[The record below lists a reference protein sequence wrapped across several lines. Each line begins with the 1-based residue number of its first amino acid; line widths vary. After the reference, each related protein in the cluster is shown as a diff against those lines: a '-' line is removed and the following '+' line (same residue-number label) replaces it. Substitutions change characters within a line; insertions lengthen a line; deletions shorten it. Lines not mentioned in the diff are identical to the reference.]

1 MTTPPHTQAGRHLRG
16 GFAVGRGG
24 VGDPDGMTT
33 PAPPATP
40 PRRLLGVLFLG
51 TLLAAL
57 DIALVGPAL
66 PALREAFAL
75 GERAVSWVFT
85 AFVLANLAGLPV
97 MAALSDRAGRR
108 TVYLADVALFAVGT
122 VVVVLAPS
130 FEVLLAGRVVQ
141 GLGASGIF
149 PVASAVVGDTFP
161 PEKRGRAVGLLGAVF
176 GVAFLVGPALGGI
189 VLAFASW
196 RWLFALTLPLA
207 ALVFVLSARTIPDTR
222 AETPRPVDRAGIS
235 LLVVLL
241 VALAFGLSGL
251 DAGDLGASLAAP
263 LVWGPLALAAALL
276 AAFVAVERRAP
287 APLVRPALVARR
299 HVQIACALAV
309 GAGLVEATF
318 VFLSAYAVQA
328 FGVTK
333 AEGSYLLLPLVLG
346 VAVGSPLAGRLLDR
360 VGARPVVTVGC
371 VLVAIGLAVIAAG
384 PALPVHVVGTLL
396 VGTGLAGLLGSS
408 ISYILLAEA
417 EAEERTVAQG
427 LSTLSLSVGQLV
439 GGALV
444 GAIAATAVAPVAG
457 YRTAFALIAGVAL
470 LLALVAQGLRRT
482 PAVA

>member
-1 MTTPPHTQAGRHLRG
+1 M
-16 GFAVGRGG
+16 
-24 VGDPDGMTT
+24 
-33 PAPPATP
+33 
-40 PRRLLGVLFLG
+40 
-51 TLLAAL
+51 
-57 DIALVGPAL
+57 
-66 PALREAFAL
+66 
-75 GERAVSWVFT
+75 
-85 AFVLANLAGLPV
+85 
-97 MAALSDRAGRR
+97 
-108 TVYLADVALFAVGT
+108 
-122 VVVVLAPS
+122 
-130 FEVLLAGRVVQ
+130 
-141 GLGASGIF
+141 
-149 PVASAVVGDTFP
+149 
-161 PEKRGRAVGLLGAVF
+161 
-176 GVAFLVGPALGGI
+176 
-189 VLAFASW
+189 
-196 RWLFALTLPLA
+196 
-207 ALVFVLSARTIPDTR
+207 
-222 AETPRPVDRAGIS
+222 
-235 LLVVLL
+235 
-241 VALAFGLSGL
+241 
-251 DAGDLGASLAAP
+251 
-263 LVWGPLALAAALL
+263 WGPLALAAVLL